1 MHLRHLR
8 FCNYNFMLIKIKILF
23 FLFLPFLLVV
33 LISDVQSAKAQSP
46 LSMQNLA
53 NVDVNSLSDDQ
64 ITKLLQQAQSSG
76 MTEAELEDQALQRG
90 MPPDQIA
97 LLKQRISQLSS
108 ANLNKSA
115 TTSSSRNQSTKRN
128 YNGENQIPGLRSSQL
143 NNSSKTDTLK
153 KVLSFNDVFEGIRV
167 KVFGEDLFNNPN
179 LTFEPNLRIPTPKN
193 YQLGADDQILIDIY
207 GYSETSYKLTINPDG
222 YVRIPNIGPV
232 YLNGLSIEQSRQK
245 ISGELSK
252 VYSGM
257 KGSHPVTFVQ
267 ISLGDIRS
275 IKVIIIGEVKL
286 PGTYTLPSLATTF
299 NALYSSGGPDKNGSF
314 RNILLIRGG
323 KVISKIDVYDFLIYG
338 NSNENLHLEDQDVIK
353 INPYISRVEFK
364 GEVKRP
370 GMFEIK
376 QGETLEKIL
385 SYAGG
390 FTDRAYTH
398 RIKVIRTDGTEKTIA
413 DISEDNYSSF
423 LPERGDQ
430 FEIGK
435 ISNRFANRVQ
445 IKGAVFRPG
454 FYALEDGMTLK
465 QLIQKA
471 DGVKEDA
478 FIGRAI
484 IRRLKSD
491 NTPEII
497 SFNIN
502 NVLGKQQADIPLKR
516 EDSVYVY
523 SRFQLQE
530 KYTVSLEGEVM
541 KPDTLP
547 WAANMRLEDLIIMS
561 GGLTDAASHKRI
573 NVVRRIKDSN
583 PLSKLSPIAKTFTF
597 DISKDLT
604 GNTDAANFIL
614 EPFDNVFVRAL
625 PGYEVQR
632 YVFVAGE
639 VLYPGLYGISFKNE
653 HLSDAIKAAG
663 GLTAEAFPEGATV
676 IRKNL
681 VDKFDRDQQRDQIRK
696 ILNNSPDSTQ
706 LSKLI
711 SLQTKN
717 SSDPVG
723 INLQKILQ
731 NPGSKYDLVILDGD
745 SIKIPLKLETVLVKG
760 QVLYPVK
767 VRYDKSSTLKDYIN
781 SAGGFSKR
789 ALMNKTYVVYANG
802 SVKSTSKFLFFN
814 NYPPVKAGSQI
825 FVPDKGEKR
834 PVSAGELIG
843 VTSGL
848 ASIAVLIYSV
858 LKK

>member
-1 MHLRHLR
+1 
-8 FCNYNFMLIKIKILF
+8 MLVKIKSFLTLF
-23 FLFLPFLLVV
+23 IPFLLVI
-33 LISDVQSAKAQSP
+33 LISDVRQAKAQSP
-46 LSMQNLA
+46 MSMQNLSS
-53 NVDVNSLSDDQ
+53 VDVNSLSDDQ
-64 ITKLLQQAQSSG
+64 ISKLLLQAQSSG
-76 MTEAELEDQALQRG
+76 MTESELEDQALQRG
-90 MPPDQIA
+90 MPPEQIA

-108 ANLNKSA
+108 GKQNKSVNPSTQA
-115 TTSSSRNQSTKRN
+115 NQNTKRN
-128 YNGENQIPGLRSSQL
+128 YNRESQNSKLKALQPIPSDRA
-143 NNSSKTDTLK
+143 DTSR
-153 KVLSFNDVFEGIRV
+153 KVLSFDNIFEGVRV

-193 YQLGADDQILIDIY
+193 YQLGPDDQILIDIY
-207 GYSETSYKLTINPDG
+207 GYSETSYKLTMSPDG
-222 YVRIPNIGPV
+222 YVRIPGIGPV

-267 ISLGDIRS
+267 VSLGDIRS
-275 IKVIIIGEVKL
+275 IKVIIIGEAKL
-286 PGTYTLPSLATTF
+286 PGTYTLPSLATAF

-323 KVISKIDVYDFLIYG
+323 KIISKIDVYDFLING
-338 NSNENLHLEDQDVIK
+338 DSRENLHLEDQDIIK
-353 INPYISRVEFK
+353 INPYIARVEFK

-370 GMFEIK
+370 GIFEIK
-376 QGETLEKIL
+376 PGETLEKIL
-385 SYAGG
+385 NYAGG

-398 RIKVIRTDGTEKTIA
+398 RIKVIRSDGSERTIA
-413 DISEDNYSSF
+413 DISDDKYSNF
-423 LPERGDQ
+423 LPARGDQ

-435 ISNRFANRVQ
+435 IINRYSNRVQ

-454 FYALEDGMTLK
+454 FYALDEGLTLK
-465 QLIQKA
+465 HLIQKA
-471 DGVKEDA
+471 DGIKEDA
-478 FIGRAI
+478 FTSRAI
-484 IRRLKSD
+484 IRRLEAD
-491 NTPEII
+491 NTPQII
-497 SFNIN
+497 SFNVN
-502 NVLGKQQADIPLKR
+502 NVLEKPEADFLLKR
-516 EDSVYVY
+516 EDSVYISSKY
-523 SRFQLQE
+523 ELQE
-530 KYTVSLEGEVM
+530 KYTVTLNGEVM
-541 KPDTLP
+541 KPDTLL

-561 GGLTDAASHKRI
+561 GGLTDAASPKRI

-583 PLSKLSPIAKTFTF
+583 PLSKQSPIAKTFTF

-625 PGYEVQR
+625 PGYEIQR
-632 YVFVAGE
+632 YVFVGGE

-653 HLSDAIKAAG
+653 RLSDAVKAAG
-663 GLTAEAFPEGATV
+663 GLTAEAFPEGGTV
-676 IRKNL
+676 IRRNQ
-681 VDKFDRDQQRDQIRK
+681 VDKFDRDQQRDQVRK

-711 SLQTKN
+711 NLQTKN
-717 SSDPVG
+717 TSEPVG

-731 NPGSKYDLVILDGD
+731 NPGSKYDLLILDGD
-745 SIKIPLKLETVLVKG
+745 SIKVPQKLETVAVKG
-760 QVLYPVK
+760 QVLYPAK
-767 VRYDKSSTLKDYIN
+767 VRYDKANTLKDYIN

-789 ALMNKTYVVYANG
+789 ALIRRTYIVYANG

-814 NYPPVKAGSQI
+814 NYPIVKAGSQI

-834 PVSAGELIG
+834 SVSAGEVVGL
-843 VTSGL
+843 TSGL